1 MFAWRFYEI
10 HETFFG
16 IVVSFGFWRM
26 LLAVFRLNSSSAFS
40 INAVSIYIYIDL
52 TKFPVLDVSARYL
65 IHWELDGL
73 GISPAVE
80 QEVCKYVCCML
91 PKIDTKKSL
100 LSREW
105 NNLCILADH
114 QCWQDFAWC
123 CALPILKVTR
133 FLMMYG
139 GQHSSIVVWLK
150 FLCNR

>member
-1 MFAWRFYEI
+1 
-10 HETFFG
+10 
-16 IVVSFGFWRM
+16 M

-100 LSREW
+100 LSRE
-105 NNLCILADH
+105 
-114 QCWQDFAWC
+114 
-123 CALPILKVTR
+123 
-133 FLMMYG
+133 
-139 GQHSSIVVWLK
+139 
-150 FLCNR
+150 